1 MEDLDQVPGLWLTLP
16 PVLVLIYYC
25 WGDELKAIPAFFST
39 AKVSLKMF

>member
-25 WGDELKAIPAFFST
+25 WGDELKAIPAFF
-39 AKVSLKMF
+39 FHC